1 MVRQQEMVTITRK
14 KAFNL
19 SSNEIGVA
27 KTFHTGLIQIHVI
40 HSSSTQVYSD
50 IIINLRQVL
59 YLDWEFHKIQSS
71 VLCILFVRLT
81 EIICPVCQ
89 LVAKCAYSRC
99 LYVVSMQEI
108 DQKGLTFQVPL
119 CHIFISGHK
128 MPCNFIFSFIE
139 TLLKNNE
146 TNIEWEEIS

>member
-1 MVRQQEMVTITRK
+1 MFRQQEMVTITRK

-19 SSNEIGVA
+19 SSNENGVA

-50 IIINLRQVL
+50 IIINQVGTTWIGNFTKYKAVFCVFSL
-59 YLDWEFHKIQSS
+59 LDLQK
-71 VLCILFVRLT
+71 LFVQCANLLLNVP
-81 EIICPVCQ
+81 IC
-89 LVAKCAYSRC
+89 RC
-99 LYVVSMQEI
+99 LYVLSMQEI
-108 DQKGLTFQVPL
+108 DQKGLTFQVPFR
-119 CHIFISGHK
+119 HIFISGHK
-128 MPCNFIFSFIE
+128 MPCNFVFSFIE